1 MNNNNMLKLAK
12 TESKKEMVLR
22 KKKKPKNKK
31 IIKNLTEKINKDKS
45 KEINNYI
52 NKNISQNITDR
63 QNICQNNKNIS
74 NNRIIPKIVKK
85 EYMTNKNN
93 NYIQKNNIPKPS
105 RKIIIIK
112 NKNNNININNNKIRL
127 KAKSPNN
134 LSPIHRGKKIFS
146 LKKSLI
152 NEINLKKCD
161 SFKNKYKNDINYSF
175 NRALTAKKEKKESN
189 TDDILKNVENG
200 RIRKLF
206 AMASDIFNLDNTA
219 TNLIKR
225 TDLSPKMP
233 NFYKT
238 MYKKDNNNIF
248 RDVFNLSNENKN
260 YNNILSN
267 NILGMARTKNNK
279 NHNRIN
285 FFNRSEYNQNETNSF
300 NSKGLKTNR
309 SNMESVKYDIIST
322 RKSNIFDKY
331 KKLSG
336 EKASASKIE
345 DYEILVPQNYNK
357 ANVYNLRNVLGSN
370 GLHIFNLKEE
380 GDVIGGQKGKFK
392 IKVRVNGQNEK
403 DKNKIIN
410 NVSNKLL
417 NMDVKLKKN
426 SVDLGKKK
434 TDITGYGWE
443 KSIKNRLY

>member
-1 MNNNNMLKLAK
+1 MINNNMLKLAK
-12 TESKKEMVLR
+12 TESKKEMVLK

-31 IIKNLTEKINKDKS
+31 IIQKLSEKINKDKNQD
-45 KEINNYI
+45 INNYI
-52 NKNISQNITDR
+52 NKNISQNIMDR
-63 QNICQNNKNIS
+63 QNIYRNNNNIP
-74 NNRIIPKIVKK
+74 NNRIAHKVVKK

-105 RKIIIIK
+105 PKILIVK
-112 NKNNNININNNKIRL
+112 NNNNNNINKIIRL
-127 KAKSPNN
+127 KAKSPKN

-146 LKKSLI
+146 LKKSLT

-161 SFKNKYKNDINYSF
+161 SVKNKYKNDINYSF
-175 NRALTAKKEKKESN
+175 NRALTSKKEKKESN

-238 MYKKDNNNIF
+238 MYKKDNNNTF
-248 RDVFNLSNENKN
+248 RDIFNLSGTNENNN

-279 NHNRIN
+279 NHNKIN

-336 EKASASKIE
+336 EKATASKIE

-410 NVSNKLL
+410 NISNKLL

-443 KSIKNRLY
+443 KSIKNRLF

>member
-105 RKIIIIK
+105 QKILIVK
-112 NKNNNININNNKIRL
+112 NNNNINKIIRL
-127 KAKSPNN
+127 KAKSPKN

-146 LKKSLI
+146 LKKSLT

-267 NILGMARTKNNK
+267 NILGMTRTKNNK

-309 SNMESVKYDIIST
+309 SNIESVKYDIIST

-331 KKLSG
+331 KKLSA
-336 EKASASKIE
+336 EKATSSKVE
-345 DYEILVPQNYNK
+345 DYEILVPKDYNK

-392 IKVRVNGQNEK
+392 IKVRINGQDEK

-417 NMDVKLKKN
+417 NMDAKLKKN
-426 SVDLGKKK
+426 TADLGKKK
-434 TDITGYGWE
+434 TDITGYGWDE
-443 KSIKNRLY
+443 GIKNRLY